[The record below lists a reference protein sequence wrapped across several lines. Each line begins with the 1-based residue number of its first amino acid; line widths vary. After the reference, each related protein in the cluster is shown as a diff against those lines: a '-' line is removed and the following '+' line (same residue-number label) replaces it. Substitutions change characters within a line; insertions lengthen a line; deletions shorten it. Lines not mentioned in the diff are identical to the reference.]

1 MKKALYTFL
10 AVSILF
16 FCSCSS
22 GGDGAS
28 PTIHN
33 LHGTWQYDS
42 WIFNGDP
49 LLNDYTAYLFVCE
62 DQKSWATEIYDLTG
76 NITNSSSAGI
86 FTLNNEKT
94 EGTFTVER
102 IYDALNGEWLTLSLP
117 QTISVTIIKLDDNE
131 LDFSMEYGSN
141 FEIIKS
147 VKTPAEP
154 PCSGEIFGCTNILAI
169 NYNSSATT
177 DDGSC
182 LYQCDD
188 SLARNYLVTT
198 TYPICEY
205 EADVV
210 FYLDVPAAQFF
221 TDESVPYLDVFVG
234 NDLAGS
240 MPANVGFLSTVLCD
254 DINPEPVHF
263 TYQWEDAQSTTLP
276 WTVRDGTGHIWYDG
290 TDAIICNNCLSLQL
304 TYKKIKEY
312 QDSH

>member
-1 MKKALYTFL
+1 MKKLLYTFL

-16 FCSCSS
+16 FSSCSS

-42 WIFNGDP
+42 WIFNGDQ
-49 LLNDYTAYLFVCE
+49 LLTDYTAYLFVCE
-62 DQKSWATEIYDLTG
+62 DQESWATEIYDLTG
-76 NITNSSSAGI
+76 NITNNSSAGT

-102 IYDALNGEWLTLSLP
+102 RYDPLNGGWQTLSLP

-131 LDFSMEYGSN
+131 LDFSMEYGGN

-154 PCSGEIFGCTNILAI
+154 PCSGEIFGCTDILAI

-188 SLARNYLVTT
+188 PLASNYLVTT
-198 TYPICEY
+198 NYPVCEY
-205 EADVV
+205 LADVV

-221 TDESVPYLDVFVG
+221 TNEGVPYLDVYVG
-234 NDLAGS
+234 NVLAGT
-240 MPANVGFLSTVLCD
+240 MPTNLGFNGTVLCTD
-254 DINPEPVHF
+254 TDPDPVHF
-263 TYQWEDAQSTTLP
+263 SCQWQNSVSTTLT
-276 WTVRDGTGHIWYDG
+276 WTVRDLTGFIWYSG
-290 TDAIICNNCLSLQL
+290 TDIVVANNCLSLQL
-304 TYKKIKEY
+304 TWSMVQAY